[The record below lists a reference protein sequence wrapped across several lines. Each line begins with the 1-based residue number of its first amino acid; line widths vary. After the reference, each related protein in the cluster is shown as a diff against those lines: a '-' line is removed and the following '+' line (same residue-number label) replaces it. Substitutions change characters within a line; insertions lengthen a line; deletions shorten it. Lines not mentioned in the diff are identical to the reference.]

1 MNFFRRFICFLTG
14 FIIGFMILLYCTPPT
29 SYSYHQRIL
38 DHNIKRKKIIFEINE
53 DTIRNC
59 KTKYMDPDFI
69 KSELL
74 KKGKIISK
82 KRLLKTKLYPM
93 IYHIE
98 IKDKNRKIIF
108 VIEEKLNVIY
118 IKKINFFYKNIK

>member
-14 FIIGFMILLYCTPPT
+14 FIIGFMILLYCSPPI
-29 SYSYHQRIL
+29 SYSYHQKIL
-38 DHNIKRKKIIFEINE
+38 DNNIKRKKIIFEIDE

-59 KTKYMDPDFI
+59 KKKYMNPVFI

-74 KKGKIISK
+74 KKGKIILK
-82 KRLLKTKLYPM
+82 KRLLKTKLYPL
-93 IYHIE
+93 IFHIE

-108 VIEEKLNVIY
+108 VIEENLDVIY
-118 IKKINFFYKNIK
+118 IKKIIFF

>member
-1 MNFFRRFICFLTG
+1 MNFFRRFICLLTG
-14 FIIGFMILLYCTPPT
+14 FIIGFLILLYCTPTT

-38 DHNIKRKKIIFEINE
+38 DNNIKRKKIIFDEN
-53 DTIRNC
+53 TIRNC
-59 KTKYMDPDFI
+59 KKKYMFCNPIFI

-74 KKGKIISK
+74 KKGKIISI

-98 IKDKNRKIIF
+98 IKDKNRKRIF
-108 VIEEKLNVIY
+108 VIEEYIDVIY
-118 IKKINFFYKNIK
+118 IKKIIFFR

>member
-14 FIIGFMILLYCTPPT
+14 FIIGFMILLYCSPPI
-29 SYSYHQRIL
+29 SYSYHQKIL
-38 DHNIKRKKIIFEINE
+38 DNNIKRKKIIFEIDE

-59 KTKYMDPDFI
+59 KKKYMNPVFI

-74 KKGKIISK
+74 KKGKIILK
-82 KRLLKTKLYPM
+82 KRLLKTKLYPL
-93 IYHIE
+93 ISHIE

-108 VIEEKLNVIY
+108 VIEENLDVIY
-118 IKKINFFYKNIK
+118 INKIIFF

>member
-1 MNFFRRFICFLTG
+1 MNFFRRFICLLTG
-14 FIIGFMILLYCTPPT
+14 FIIGFLILLYCTPTT

-38 DHNIKRKKIIFEINE
+38 DNNIKRKKIIFDENI
-53 DTIRNC
+53 IRNC
-59 KTKYMDPDFI
+59 KKKYMFCNPIFI

-74 KKGKIISK
+74 KKGKIISI

-98 IKDKNRKIIF
+98 IKDKNRKRIF
-108 VIEEKLNVIY
+108 VIEEYIDVIY
-118 IKKINFFYKNIK
+118 IKKIIFF